1 MGEGEKSP
9 KGILQSAKGAM
20 LVTSR
25 QVKTTYIINLTIIVM
40 DGNFTTT
47 AVGGVLFAV
56 VDG

>member
-1 MGEGEKSP
+1 MV
-9 KGILQSAKGAM
+9 
-20 LVTSR
+20 VTSR